1 MVLDLSCDYRPHG
14 PCRAAPLNPLRI
26 ASKRYQKIW
35 ADTLRGEYPPANP
48 GRGWCTARRPAK
60 RRGHAR
66 VSRPVLQSENDLIPV
81 AGLTV
86 LAKDSEG
93 RTISSIGKT
102 DSTGRFQLFF
112 WPNSAGQVS
121 DLKIVP
127 SSVSGAYPGLD
138 RSFRVPD
145 PDPEV
150 PAIASSQTYYMGS
163 LPPIRW
169 MQGSVLGNRPLAGT
183 ELRFRG
189 EIADGIYRYDVA
201 HADVEG
207 RFSAYLYPGRYTVD
221 IIPPIGS
228 RYRYSRVSGD
238 ILSVEELA
246 FRPSSQAT
254 VTGRIIAPGGVPIAG
269 ATVESTLVKAA
280 FSDPRLARPDDA
292 PPTRTQRVQTDLDG
306 NYLLDLDPGT
316 HDLRVI
322 APTEYGLPPLTRT
335 LDITPIDQ
343 NVSGIDIQ
351 MAPSEPDRRS
361 TTDSHVVQSKA
372 LWLRRGQGRT
382 LTTVRGASAQ
392 RARTHLDVYSCPSRR
407 LPEVRS

>member
-1 MVLDLSCDYRPHG
+1 MD
-14 PCRAAPLNPLRI
+14 A
-26 ASKRYQKIW
+26 
-35 ADTLRGEYPPANP
+35 
-48 GRGWCTARRPAK
+48 
-60 RRGHAR
+60 
-66 VSRPVLQSENDLIPV
+66 
-81 AGLTV
+81 
-86 LAKDSEG
+86 
-93 RTISSIGKT
+93 
-102 DSTGRFQLFF
+102 
-112 WPNSAGQVS
+112 
-121 DLKIVP
+121 
-127 SSVSGAYPGLD
+127 
-138 RSFRVPD
+138 
-145 PDPEV
+145 
-150 PAIASSQTYYMGS
+150 
-163 LPPIRW
+163 
-169 MQGSVLGNRPLAGT
+169 GSVLGNRPLAGT

-280 FSDPRLARPDDA
+280 FSDPRLARPDDV

-351 MAPSEPDRRS
+351 MAPGAVIAVQLLDSARRPIEGALVEAWTGSDTDDRPGAPRLSALGLIWTCTVVRLGVSLRS
-361 TTDSHVVQSKA
+361 V
-372 LWLRRGQGRT
+372 LRPARGVRRPQCPHRCTYSRQHNGRSDDPV
-382 LTTVRGASAQ
+382 L
-392 RARTHLDVYSCPSRR
+392 
-407 LPEVRS
+407 

>member
-1 MVLDLSCDYRPHG
+1 MYRLKAIPKDLGR
-14 PCRAAPLNPLRI
+14 
-26 ASKRYQKIW
+26 
-35 ADTLRGEYPPANP
+35 YPPWRVDPLQIPVEGGALRVDLPNAEDMP
-48 GRGWCTARRPAK
+48 VFRGL
-60 RRGHAR
+60 
-66 VSRPVLQSENDLIPV
+66 VLQSENDPIPV

-269 ATVESTLVKAA
+269 ATV
-280 FSDPRLARPDDA
+280 
-292 PPTRTQRVQTDLDG
+292 
-306 NYLLDLDPGT
+306 
-316 HDLRVI
+316 DLR
-322 APTEYGLPPLTRT
+322 
-335 LDITPIDQ
+335 
-343 NVSGIDIQ
+343 
-351 MAPSEPDRRS
+351 
-361 TTDSHVVQSKA
+361 
-372 LWLRRGQGRT
+372 W
-382 LTTVRGASAQ
+382 
-392 RARTHLDVYSCPSRR
+392 SRR
-407 LPEVRS
+407 LSVTPASHGLMMCRLRALREFKQI